1 MGETIGQHINSAS
14 KRLMAAGIDNY
25 NSEAKILMMF
35 LLNVSPSDLFMQS
48 IEELDDVTA
57 RRYKKLVDKRM
68 THYPLQYIIGFTYFM
83 DYRFSCK
90 EGVLIPRY
98 DTENVVLDALSIAPD
113 RKMRVLDMCTGSGC
127 IGISFYKQ
135 REEMGYND
143 KVIMSDISPEAL
155 ELASK
160 NAAENDAD
168 VRVIESDLFD
178 AFNEDYKF
186 DMIISNPPYIKTEDI
201 WRLDSDVKDYE
212 PMLAL
217 DGMEDGLYFYREI
230 IGEAPKYLKKD
241 GCLVLE
247 IGFDQAD
254 DVGMLLE
261 KTGFKDITIKQDLS
275 GLDRVAHGWI

>member
-1 MGETIGQHINSAS
+1 MQKYLSYYID
-14 KRLMAAGIDNY
+14 AAADSIISYAGKERKERAAMDV
-25 NSEAKILMMF
+25 LD
-35 LLNVSPSDLFMQS
+35 LVSLDLFRGTQKIRKYRM
-48 IEELDDVTA
+48 EEQEILKTIDE
-57 RRYKKLVDKRM
+57 
-68 THYPLQYIIGFTYFM
+68 
-83 DYRFSCK
+83 S
-90 EGVLIPRY
+90 
-98 DTENVVLDALSIAPD
+98 ALS
-113 RKMRVLDMCTGSGC
+113 LGT
-127 IGISFYKQ
+127 
-135 REEMGYND
+135 
-143 KVIMSDISPEAL
+143 
-155 ELASK
+155 
-160 NAAENDAD
+160 
-168 VRVIESDLFD
+168 LFD